1 MKLPPT
7 MAGSRV
13 DKALGGG
20 EQALGVQPAM
30 DGTVVGRTAMHHP
43 TSMARRGNFGG
54 REFGGDEDSLRKQG
68 RRAI

>member
-1 MKLPPT
+1 MEDSRAMKLPPT

-13 DKALGGG
+13 DK
-20 EQALGVQPAM
+20 ALGVQPAM